1 MDKNIFA
8 YYPQFNI
15 FADDFFKTPPIHPHG
30 QDSTDLA
37 SLYPEALRK
46 VIVHGNPVVTT
57 IGRVPAI
64 GGVHGASSL
73 DDYVNP
79 SDDYD
84 II

>member
-1 MDKNIFA
+1 MDMNR

-15 FADDFFKTPPIHPHG
+15 FADAVDVFKQHPHN
-30 QDSTDLA
+30 DNDVA
-37 SLYPEALRK
+37 SLYPEVLRR
-46 VIVHGNPVVTT
+46 VEVHGNPT
-57 IGRVPAI
+57 ITNLGNVYAI

-73 DDYVNP
+73 DDDVNP

>member
-1 MDKNIFA
+1 MDMNR

-15 FADDFFKTPPIHPHG
+15 FADAFDVFKQHPHNNN
-30 QDSTDLA
+30 DVA
-37 SLYPEALRK
+37 SLYPEVLRK
-46 VIVHGNPVVTT
+46 VVVHGNQVVTT

>member
-1 MDKNIFA
+1 MDMNR

-15 FADDFFKTPPIHPHG
+15 FADVFDAFKQHPHN
-30 QDSTDLA
+30 DNDVA

-46 VIVHGNPVVTT
+46 VVVHGNPVVAT

-79 SDDYD
+79 SDGYD

>member
-1 MDKNIFA
+1 MDMNR

-15 FADDFFKTPPIHPHG
+15 FADVFDVFKQHPHN
-30 QDSTDLA
+30 DNDVA
-37 SLYPEALRK
+37 SLYPELLRK
-46 VIVHGNPVVTT
+46 VVVHGNPVVTT
-57 IGRVPAI
+57 IGRVPAV
-64 GGVHGASSL
+64 GGVHGESSL

>member
-1 MDKNIFA
+1 MDMNR

-15 FADDFFKTPPIHPHG
+15 FTDVFDVFKQHPHN
-30 QDSTDLA
+30 DNDVA

-46 VIVHGNPVVTT
+46 VVVHGNPVVTT

-64 GGVHGASSL
+64 GGVHGALSL

-79 SDDYD
+79 SDEYD
-84 II
+84 MI

>member
-1 MDKNIFA
+1 MDMNR

-15 FADDFFKTPPIHPHG
+15 FADVFDAFKQHPHN
-30 QDSTDLA
+30 DNDVA
-37 SLYPEALRK
+37 SLYPDALRK
-46 VIVHGNPVVTT
+46 VVAHGNPVVTT

-84 II
+84 MI

>member
-1 MDKNIFA
+1 MDMNR
-8 YYPQFNI
+8 YYPRFNI
-15 FADDFFKTPPIHPHG
+15 FADAFDVFKQHPHG
-30 QDSTDLA
+30 DNDVA

-46 VIVHGNPVVTT
+46 VVVHGNPVVTT

-79 SDDYD
+79 SDGYD